1 MKATKLLSLVTLF
14 VPGLL
19 PLAAII
25 GMGVEYLWNK
35 IQERTNYVSNVSLE
49 DLKNSPVKKDGL
61 SMLVNRC
68 MRDADLNVIG
78 DQLGL
83 DERYSP
89 EAAKHKTNYIQLGI
103 WDYDEDYEELDIICD
118 ELDPR
123 IEEGMVLTC

>member
-19 PLAAII
+19 PLAA
-25 GMGVEYLWNK
+25 EYLWNK

-49 DLKNSPVKKDGL
+49 NLKNSLVKDDVL
-61 SMLVNRC
+61 SMSVNRAI
-68 MRDADLNVIG
+68 RDADLNVIG

-83 DERYSP
+83 GERYSP

-123 IEEGMVLTC
+123 IEEGMVITC